1 MTQNK
6 NTLACDNTDSLI
18 NNCFVCGEQ
27 LEQALLGP
35 ILVQDNLFWEA
46 IVVSF
51 ATFFPET
58 GFH

>member
-27 LEQALLGP
+27 LEQALLLGP
-35 ILVQDNLFWEA
+35 ISAQDYLFW
-46 IVVSF
+46 
-51 ATFFPET
+51 
-58 GFH
+58 